1 MGADGGRWRFS
12 LPPRFDSVGQL
23 RQSVLKLYGDEL
35 IDAST
40 FAEVEETVQ
49 VGVIDSVYDPGEEFA
64 DANEIGRTVDLL
76 PNEPRD
82 DTTGHG
88 RIVAGIISAFSETVE
103 FHFYRATQA
112 TEGGT
117 IWERHLLEGLGRA
130 HLEDEV
136 DVVNLSVGNDHSGD
150 GNEACARG
158 RTPCKLRE
166 ATRMAIEDGIVVVGA
181 AGNESQF
188 DSVCCPALQDE
199 AICVGGF
206 VPECDFRL
214 EDDDPMSLAGR
225 YSRPPKA
232 CWIDQPHG
240 VGADGVFCSG
250 LNCSPGT
257 SCEHNR
263 RTVAWKG
270 NVAPANGKPDVLAP
284 AMFPVHWQVRQLSV
298 GTSWATAVVTGVIAE
313 IMAGVRD
320 HGSEPSPQVLRRGL
334 VEAAAELDDGGET
347 MLDAKGTLLY
357 VYEQLGLPRPNFG
370 SRSTFLP
377 DRGHGFGDE
386 N

>member
-150 GNEACARG
+150 GNEARARG
-158 RTPCKLRE
+158 RTPCKLGE

-240 VGADGVFCSG
+240 VGADGVF
-250 LNCSPGT
+250 LQRPELLT
-257 SCEHNR
+257 R
-263 RTVAWKG
+263 DVVRAQ
-270 NVAPANGKPDVLAP
+270 PANGRVEGQRSSGERQTRRARSGDVSRPLAGPPTLCRYQLGDSRSNWGHCRDNGRGSGPRVRAIPTGTP
-284 AMFPVHWQVRQLSV
+284 A
-298 GTSWATAVVTGVIAE
+298 GTRRSCSRT
-313 IMAGVRD
+313 R
-320 HGSEPSPQVLRRGL
+320 RRG
-334 VEAAAELDDGGET
+334 
-347 MLDAKGTLLY
+347 
-357 VYEQLGLPRPNFG
+357 
-370 SRSTFLP
+370 
-377 DRGHGFGDE
+377 
-386 N
+386 